1 MVFSSIAFLYF
12 FLPIVLIIYFAV
24 PKKLK
29 NAVLLLASLV
39 FYFFGEQMYVFLMI
53 GNIVA
58 AYVFALLIEKTRS
71 RALSKLFLTLSVAVS
86 LLTLGFFK
94 YSDFFIESVNSIF
107 GTGIGAIGLI
117 LPIGISFYTF
127 QTMSYV
133 IDVYRGKA
141 AAQKNI
147 INLATYVSLFPQLI
161 AGPIVRYTEIENELT
176 DRRVTLDSFTS
187 GVFRFA
193 VGMAKKVLVADN
205 LYRLTESFRSS
216 DAKSVVFYWIY
227 AVAFSLYIYY
237 DFSGY
242 SDMAIGL
249 GKMLGFTFPENFDY
263 PYISKS
269 VTEFW
274 RRWHITLGSWF
285 RDYLYIPLGGNRVK
299 LIRWIFNIFVV
310 WMLTGLWHGAS
321 WNFVLWGLYF
331 GVLLIVEKLF
341 LARALE
347 KMPRVFSHIYLI
359 VAVVFGFVLF
369 GAPTLTA
376 ALTDIGAMFGAGGL
390 PLWTGDTGYYLSGFA
405 ILLAVSVLGA
415 TPLVR
420 SLVKK
425 ISADPRGE
433 KVMNILR
440 PAALAAML
448 ILCTAYFA
456 DNSFSPF
463 LYFRF

>member
-12 FLPIVLIIYFAV
+12 FLPATLIAYFAV

-29 NAVLLLASLV
+29 NAVLLLSSLV
-39 FYFFGEQMYVFLMI
+39 FYFYGEQMYVFLMI
-53 GNIVA
+53 GNTVA
-58 AYVFALLIEKTRS
+58 AYVFALLIEKTRG
-71 RALSKLFLTLSVAVS
+71 RALSKIFLALSVAVS
-86 LLTLGFFK
+86 VLTLGFFK
-94 YSDFFIESVNSIF
+94 YSDFFIESVNALS
-107 GTGIGAIGLI
+107 GAKIGALGLA

-161 AGPIVRYTEIENELT
+161 AGPIVRYTEIEKELRE
-176 DRRVTLDSFTS
+176 RRVTLEGFSS

-193 VGMAKKVLVADN
+193 VGMAKKVIVADN

-216 DAKSVVFYWIY
+216 DAKSVAFYWIY
-227 AVAFSLYIYY
+227 AVAFSLYIYF

-249 GKMLGFTFPENFDY
+249 GKMFGFSFPENFDY
-263 PYISKS
+263 PYISGS
-269 VTEFW
+269 VSEFW
-274 RRWHITLGSWF
+274 RRWHITLGAWF
-285 RDYLYIPLGGNRVK
+285 RDYLYIPLGGNKVK
-299 LIRWIFNIFVV
+299 IPRWILNIFVV

-331 GVLLIVEKLF
+331 GVLLIIEKLF

-347 KMPRVFSHIYLI
+347 KLPRVVSHIYLI
-359 VAVVFGFVLF
+359 LAVVLGFVLF
-369 GAPTLTA
+369 NAESLSGAVS
-376 ALTDIGAMFGAGGL
+376 DVCAMFGAGGL
-390 PLWTGDTGYYLSGFA
+390 PFWTGETGYYLSGYAVILVFA
-405 ILLAVSVLGA
+405 IVGA
-415 TPLVR
+415 TPAVKA
-420 SLVKK
+420 LVKK
-425 ISADPRGE
+425 ICSSPIGE
-433 KVMNILR
+433 KVMNVLR
-440 PAALAAML
+440 PVALAA
-448 ILCTAYFA
+448 ILVVCTAYFA